1 MRNVLESAVSDPWG
15 TMQLFV
21 DGPMHPGG
29 TEATARLL
37 DRAGVGADTRLLDVG
52 CGSGEALESTRERGG
67 TAVGLDVEPRTDGI
81 VRGDMSRLPFAEGG
95 FDVVLAECVLC
106 LSADYPTALAGA
118 RRVLDDGGRL
128 AFSDVVVDGEVPD
141 VPDAMAEAFCLSG
154 HRNRTAVFGAIEDAG
169 FAVVDSRTRRED
181 LLEMRDELAGKVD
194 HERLLGLLD
203 ERGERALAGIETLE
217 AAVESGRIDYV
228 SVVAEAD
235 GDVGAGASG
244 AAAGTGAEAGD

>member
-1 MRNVLESAVSDPWG
+1 M
-15 TMQLFV
+15 
-21 DGPMHPGG
+21 
-29 TEATARLL
+29 
-37 DRAGVGADTRLLDVG
+37 
-52 CGSGEALESTRERGG
+52 
-67 TAVGLDVEPRTDGI
+67 
-81 VRGDMSRLPFAEGG
+81 
-95 FDVVLAECVLC
+95 
-106 LSADYPTALAGA
+106 
-118 RRVLDDGGRL
+118 
-128 AFSDVVVDGEVPD
+128 
-141 VPDAMAEAFCLSG
+141 PDAMAEAFCLSG
-154 HRNRTAVFGAIEDAG
+154 HRDRTAVFGAIEDAG

-194 HERLLGLLD
+194 HERLLGLLG